1 LQAAKLAG
9 QATAHW
15 YPAPLKCIEA
25 IEASAQLSFAEGLA
39 LERTLFLSLLES
51 DTSKALR
58 YQFFAERAVGK
69 SPRSS
74 RRSGNAGGVGGR

>member
-58 YQFFAERAVGK
+58 YQFLPSAQSA
-69 SPRSS
+69 RSAIFPPQRQ
-74 RRSGNAGGVGGR
+74 RRWCRRP